1 MTIVN
6 VIFGAVVGALL
17 WPFRGL
23 SPWVGM
29 IVVSLL
35 TALLMLAVYKWTSN
49 QAAIR
54 RAKDRIK
61 AHLYEMRLY
70 KDDMRVT
77 LAAQRSILKA
87 NLAYLA
93 ANLKPLA
100 VMIVPLVLILA
111 QLSVWYDRAP
121 LAPGEET
128 LVKASLAAP
137 ADPVAAG
144 LELEVPPGLE
154 ITAPPVR
161 IADLREVVWRI
172 KALAPGAGRLVLRA
186 GGETLAKTVIVGGAA
201 AGPRL
206 VRVSAIASR
215 GSFWKRVLYPGEP
228 PLPGGAPVGSIEVL
242 YPAAR
247 LPAFGLNVHWL
258 VAYLALS
265 IVFGFALKGV
275 FKVEI

>member
-1 MTIVN
+1 MGIVN
-6 VIFGAVVGALL
+6 LVFGAIVGAVL

-29 IVVSLL
+29 VVVSLL
-35 TALLMLAVYKWTSN
+35 TAALMLEVYKLTSN

-70 KDDMRVT
+70 KDNMRVT
-77 LAAQRSILKA
+77 LASQGAILKA
-87 NLAYLA
+87 NLSYLA

-121 LAPGEET
+121 LQPGDET
-128 LVKASLAAP
+128 LVKAALETT

-154 ITAPPVR
+154 ISAPAVR
-161 IADLREVVWRI
+161 IPDAHEVVWRV
-172 KALAPGAGRLVLRA
+172 KALSPGAGRLVVRA
-186 GGETLAKTVIVGGAA
+186 GGTALEKSVVVGG
-201 AGPRL
+201 GPMAK
-206 VRVSAIASR
+206 VSAIASR
-215 GSFWKRVLYPGEP
+215 SSFWKRVLYPGETG
-228 PLPGGAPVGSIEVL
+228 LAAGTPVRSIEIL
-242 YPAAR
+242 YPAKSLA
-247 LPAFGLNVHWL
+247 AFGLNVHWL
-258 VAYLALS
+258 IAYLILS
-265 IVFGFALKGV
+265 VLFGFAFKGV

>member
-6 VIFGAVVGALL
+6 LVFGGIVGAML

-29 IVVSLL
+29 VVVSFL
-35 TALLMLAVYKWTSN
+35 TALLMLAVYKWTSD

-54 RAKDRIK
+54 RAKDLIK

-70 KDDMRVT
+70 QDNMRVT
-77 LAAQRSILKA
+77 LASQGAILKA
-87 NLAYLA
+87 NLSYLA

-121 LAPGEET
+121 LRPGDET
-128 LVKASLAAP
+128 LVKARLEAT
-137 ADPVAAG
+137 ADPLAAG

-154 ITAPPVR
+154 ITAPAVR
-161 IADLREVVWRI
+161 VPDLHEVVWRV
-172 KALAPGAGRLVLRA
+172 KALAPGAGRLTLRA
-186 GGETLAKTVIVGGAA
+186 GGTALEKSVVVGG
-201 AGPRL
+201 GPMG
-206 VRVSAIASR
+206 RVSGLASR

-228 PLPGGAPVGSIEVL
+228 PLPGGTAVRAVEVL
-242 YPAAR
+242 YPAKSLA
-247 LPAFGLNVHWL
+247 AFGLKIHWL

-265 IVFGFALKGV
+265 IVFGFAFKGV